1 MEYILA
7 IGLTFVL
14 SLAIIK
20 LSTRKSMKNIGRIT
34 YSQTSIHERTKHFMP
49 KNLYKKPEV
58 VSQSRKHVEA
68 HMVKIIVIEDKA
80 YWVKDNIF
88 YVAETQYGN
97 IIPESVKSVDTAD
110 MSKKDID
117 KMLFILDNLGKGKK
131 RDDSSSTGNE

>member
-1 MEYILA
+1 MKYILA

-20 LSTRKSMKNIGRIT
+20 LSTRKTMKNIGRIT
-34 YSQTSIHERTKHFMP
+34 YRQTSIHERTKHFMP
-49 KNLYKKPEV
+49 TNLYQKPEV
-58 VSQSRKHVEA
+58 VSQSRKHVEG

-88 YVAETQYGN
+88 YVAETKYGN
-97 IIPESVKSVDTAD
+97 IVPESAKPVDTEN
-110 MSKKDID
+110 MPKKELD
-117 KMLFILDNLGKGKK
+117 KMLFILDNLDKRKK

>member
-1 MEYILA
+1 
-7 IGLTFVL
+7 
-14 SLAIIK
+14 
-20 LSTRKSMKNIGRIT
+20 
-34 YSQTSIHERTKHFMP
+34 MP

-58 VSQSRKHVEA
+58 VSQSRKHVEQ
-68 HMVKIIVIEDKA
+68 HMVKIIVIENKA

-88 YVAETQYGN
+88 YVAETDHGN
-97 IIPESVKSVDTAD
+97 IVPESVKPVDTAN

>member
-20 LSTRKSMKNIGRIT
+20 FSIKRSIKSIKKIK
-34 YSQTSIHERTKHFMP
+34 YSQSHIYEKTRHFMP
-49 KNLYKKPEV
+49 QHKHEESVML
-58 VSQSRKHVEA
+58 SQSMRHVQE
-68 HMVKIIVIEDKA
+68 HMIKIIVIDNKA

-88 YVAETQYGN
+88 YTAETNNGTV
-97 IIPESVKSVDTAD
+97 IPETAKPVNTSD

-117 KMLFILDNLGKGKK
+117 KMLFILDNLGKGKS